1 MAASTG
7 EFRQRGARRRWRRAV
22 QGALLSAALGCVT
35 PAWAGNDIFFVTYNH
50 NIEPR
55 ETELMVM
62 TDVAKPADAAEGGTY
77 LAHMI
82 ELERG
87 LTERWATEV
96 MIEGYVDPGR
106 GTSKFTGFRWENR
119 YRLRKGRSLVPVLY
133 AEYEDLDPATRFKME
148 LSGREDGKGEPSG
161 LEGRRER
168 ILETRLVLSQDFGA
182 YNVALNWINETD
194 LRRGA
199 GGFTDFGYA
208 LGVRR
213 ALGQH
218 RHGSDAQAGPPS
230 GWRPTAVG
238 LELYGGVGNSRAFG
252 GPFNAQQHYVQPVV
266 MFHPA
271 HNVMLH
277 VGVAVGLTSV
287 SDTLVRT
294 SLGFGF

>member
-1 MAASTG
+1 MSAMRSG
-7 EFRQRGARRRWRRAV
+7 IGQRHARWRWRRSLQAAV
-22 QGALLSAALGCVT
+22 LSATIACVT

-50 NIEPR
+50 SIEPR
-55 ETELMVM
+55 ETELMIM
-62 TDVAKPADAAEGGTY
+62 TDLVKPTGPAEGGTY

-87 LTERWATEV
+87 LTERWATEL
-96 MIEGYVDPGR
+96 MIEGYVDPGQGR
-106 GTSKFTGFRWENR
+106 GRFTGFRWENR
-119 YRLRKGRSLVPVLY
+119 YRLGKGRGLVPVLY

-148 LSGREDGKGEPSG
+148 LSGREDGKGEPTG

-208 LGVRR
+208 FGLRR
-213 ALGQH
+213 AFGHH
-218 RHGSDAQAGPPS
+218 RHGSDAEAGPPS

-238 LELYGGVGNSRAFG
+238 LELYGGLGNSRAFG
-252 GPFNAQQHYVQPVV
+252 GSFNVQQHYLQPVV

-271 HNVMLH
+271 RNVMLH
-277 VGVAVGLTSV
+277 VGVAVGLTPV

>member
-1 MAASTG
+1 MRANGGRSG
-7 EFRQRGARRRWRRAV
+7 QRGGGWGGRRSV
-22 QGALLSAALGCVT
+22 QVALLSAALACVR

-50 NIEPR
+50 SIEPR
-55 ETELMVM
+55 ETELMLM
-62 TDVAKPADAAEGGTY
+62 TDVVKPTDPAEGGTY

-87 LTERWATEV
+87 LTGSWATEL
-96 MIEGYVDPGR
+96 MIEGYVDPGQ
-106 GTSKFTGFRWENR
+106 GTGKFTGFRWENR
-119 YRLRKGRSLVPVLY
+119 YRLGNGRGLVPVLY
-133 AEYEDLDPATRFKME
+133 AEYEDLDPSTRFKME

-161 LEGRRER
+161 VEGRRER

-208 LGVRR
+208 LGLRR
-213 ALGQH
+213 SFGHH
-218 RHGSDAQAGPPS
+218 RHGSDGQAGPPS

-238 LELYGGVGNSRAFG
+238 LELYGGLGNSRAFG
-252 GPFNAQQHYVQPVV
+252 GSFNVQQHYLQPVV

-271 HNVMLH
+271 RNVMLH
-277 VGVAVGLTSV
+277 VGVAVGLTPV